1 MGMDPWDVGTHSIGA
16 ERAVR
21 VRRAEIIVES
31 GPDAGRRLRL
41 GDGVV
46 RVGTAKGSDLR
57 LADPTVSRIH
67 CELSLRSDGVRVID
81 NGSTN
86 GTFVGSVRVREVDLT
101 STAGI
106 LVGSSSLLVEIG
118 EDTIDLDVP
127 AWDSFGLLVGAS
139 PAMRRVYAIL
149 AQAAQSEISVLV
161 GGETGTGKE
170 LVARALH
177 DASPRSRGPFVVL
190 DCAALPPSL
199 VESELFG
206 HTRGAFSGAVADRD
220 GVFVEAHGGTL
231 FIDEVGELPVALQP
245 KLLRAL
251 ESRIVKP
258 IGSNRSIAVD
268 VRIIAATNRSLADEV
283 NRGTFREDLYYRLAV
298 IEVRMP
304 PLRERGGDA
313 GLLARAFWER
323 ATGGAKMP
331 ASLVSVV
338 TGRNWPGNVRELR
351 NFVERT
357 AALDSARDPPAPE
370 TRDALTGPL
379 DASVRATLRAGLP
392 FKEARRRWTT
402 AYVGGLLER
411 TSGNVTHAAQLGG
424 ISRRFL
430 QRLIERQ
437 GAAPDDD

>member
-1 MGMDPWDVGTHSIGA
+1 MGIDPSEIGTHSMGP
-16 ERAVR
+16 ERGVR

-41 GDGVV
+41 DDGVV
-46 RVGTAKGSDLR
+46 RIGTAKGSDLR

-86 GTFVGSVRVREVDLT
+86 GTFVGCVRVREVDLT
-101 STAGI
+101 STASI
-106 LVGSSSLLVEIG
+106 LVGSSSLRVEIG
-118 EDTIDLDVP
+118 QDTIDLDVP
-127 AWDSFGLLVGAS
+127 AWDSFGPLIGAS
-139 PAMRRVYAIL
+139 PAMRRVYAML
-149 AQAAQSEISVLV
+149 TRAAEAEISVLV
-161 GGETGTGKE
+161 SGETGTGKE

-177 DASPRSRGPFVVL
+177 DASPRSGGPFVVL

-206 HTRGAFSGAVADRD
+206 HVRGAFTGAGTDRA
-220 GVFVEAHGGTL
+220 GVFVEAQGGTL

-251 ESRIVKP
+251 ESRTVKP
-258 IGSNRSIAVD
+258 IGSNKSVGVD
-268 VRIIAATNRSLADEV
+268 IRVVAATNRSLADEV
-283 NRGTFREDLYYRLAV
+283 NRGTFREDLYYRLAML
-298 IEVRMP
+298 ELRMP

-357 AALDSARDPPAPE
+357 AALDPSRAAPPPRTEDAMTAPLE
-370 TRDALTGPL
+370 
-379 DASVRATLRAGLP
+379 ASVRATLRSGVP

-402 AYVGGLLER
+402 AYVDGLLER

-437 GAAPDDD
+437 GADDD